1 MNLCFFAFKITSVEN
16 IFIFRKPLFHIILL
30 ENRFFLLLD
39 FLLFDLFLV
48 FFCLFI
54 GLYDLC
60 DFFLHGR
67 IRINRILALFLRK
80 PSEDDPK
87 RHIKAL

>member
-1 MNLCFFAFKITSVEN
+1 MNLCFFAFKIASIKN

-30 ENRFFLLLD
+30 ESRLFPLLD

-48 FFCLFI
+48 FFCLLI
-54 GLYDLC
+54 VLYNLC

-67 IRINRILALFLRK
+67 ISINRILTLFLRQ